1 MAEIQKLLD
10 GVIEQE
16 LKNVK
21 TLSFGSD
28 EKSSAIRDLATLH
41 KLRIEEIKA
50 QTEADEKRER
60 RKMDSDQH
68 KAELALKEKQAAQ
81 QEAQQQAELAIK
93 QQQVTAAD
101 ADRQLKDEQFKAELA
116 LKERQVSG
124 SDAERGLKEQ
134 QMQQQAEQQ
143 QAELSLKVRELD
155 GKDADRVR
163 EEAFQRRQA
172 RDQVIDRCVRTGVAV
187 GELVLPLMFYGIWMN
202 RGFKF
207 EETGSFTSTTFK
219 NLLNRFKPTKKG

>member
-16 LKNVK
+16 IKNMK
-21 TLSFGSD
+21 TLTSGSE

-50 QTEADEKRER
+50 QTEANEKVARRE
-60 RKMDSDQH
+60 MDSEQR
-68 KAELALKEKQAAQ
+68 KAELELKEKQAKQ
-81 QEAQQQAELAIK
+81 CEADYA
-93 QQQVTAAD
+93 
-101 ADRQLKDEQFKAELA
+101 
-116 LKERQVSG
+116 
-124 SDAERGLKEQ
+124 
-134 QMQQQAEQQ
+134 
-143 QAELSLKVRELD
+143 LKVRELD
-155 GKDADRVR
+155 GKDADRTR

-202 RGFKF
+202 KGFKF

>member
-16 LKNVK
+16 IKNMK
-21 TLSFGSD
+21 TLSSGSE

-50 QTEADEKRER
+50 QTEVDEKVARRE
-60 RKMDSDQH
+60 MDSEQR
-68 KAELALKEKQAAQ
+68 KAELELKEKQAKQ
-81 QEAQQQAELAIK
+81 CEADYA
-93 QQQVTAAD
+93 
-101 ADRQLKDEQFKAELA
+101 
-116 LKERQVSG
+116 
-124 SDAERGLKEQ
+124 
-134 QMQQQAEQQ
+134 
-143 QAELSLKVRELD
+143 LKVRELD
-155 GKDADRVR
+155 GKDADRDR
-163 EEAFQRRQA
+163 EEASQRRQA
-172 RDQVIDRCVRTGVAV
+172 KDQVIDRCVRTGVAV